1 MMFLPFPEPAI
12 NGASFYTEAAN
23 AAGHALQRG
32 QNVGLARLLYV
43 AKTREEA
50 LRRAHDGAIFLFS
63 RFHAKFAQEIP
74 TTIEPLIEAGI
85 AFVGTVDDIRRQL
98 EAVREKP
105 NPDWFMILSD
115 QGFLPRDEMKEQ
127 LDILGTKIIP
137 EFAQ

>member
-12 NGASFYTEAAN
+12 NGASFYAEAAN
-23 AAGHALQRG
+23 EAGHALQRG

-63 RFHAKFAQEIP
+63 RFHTKFAQEIP

-85 AFVGTVDDIRRQL
+85 AFVGRVDDIRRQL

-137 EFAQ
+137 EFAH